1 MIQFVQQPTGERYAD
16 AQAEVDR
23 KLPAGRFAAVEG
35 GAIIADA
42 ESHRRLVELL
52 RSQGRSA
59 KDVLIL
65 QAGAEY
71 PFSAI
76 IF

>member
-1 MIQFVQQPTGERYAD
+1 MIQFVQQPSGARYAD
-16 AQAEVDR
+16 AQAVVDR
-23 KLPAGRFAAVEG
+23 QLPAGRFAAVEA

-42 ESHRRLVELL
+42 DSHRRLVELL
-52 RSQGRSA
+52 RSQGRTA
-59 KDVLIL
+59 KDMLIL

-71 PFSAI
+71 PSSAV